1 MTETGSEEDKPV
13 RKRWSPLG
21 IPGEDIR
28 RWEMFLLG
36 MVVGALLLATVQAY
50 TGKGLPPGLQA
61 YQPASVSDAAAP
73 AAQPTEGPVDTSKLN
88 IRAANVKGS
97 DTAAIT
103 IFEFSDFQC
112 PFCLRAFETTNPQLW
127 DSYVAEGKVRFV
139 YKHYAILG
147 QESTWAAEAAECAA
161 DQGKFWEYHDE
172 LFKQAKIAGAENVGA
187 FTKENLM
194 KYADGL
200 KLNMAGFTPCLQNDE
215 TLARVQADGLEG
227 QALQV
232 NATPTFFVNNTRLTG
247 AQPWQE
253 FVSAIDAASAALN
266 P

>member
-1 MTETGSEEDKPV
+1 MNKTSETASKQETPV
-13 RKRWSPLG
+13 RRRWSPLG

-28 RWEMFLLG
+28 RWEMFVLG

-50 TGKGLPPGLQA
+50 TGKGLPPGRQA
-61 YQPASVSDAAAP
+61 NQPAEAAAAP
-73 AAQPTEGPVDTSKLN
+73 TDVPVDTRQLT
-88 IRAANVKGS
+88 IRAANVKGP
-97 DTAAIT
+97 DTAAVT
-103 IFEFSDFQC
+103 IYEFADFQC

-127 DSYVAEGKVRFV
+127 DTYVSEGKVRFV
-139 YKHYAILG
+139 FKHYAILG

-172 LFKQAKIAGAENVGA
+172 LFKQQKIAGAENVGA
-187 FTKENLM
+187 FTKDNLI
-194 KYADGL
+194 KYAQGL
-200 KLNMAGFTPCLQNDE
+200 GLDLARFTPCLENDE
-215 TLARVQADGLEG
+215 TLARVQADGQEG
-227 QALQV
+227 QMLQV

-253 FVSAIDAASAALN
+253 FVNAIAGATN